1 MAGMEVGADGSEL
14 RPVFAAC
21 PICSSRILMRFAQWA
36 QVLSWSP
43 CRARKSRAVPLLSP
57 SCPAPRMRSANPM
70 SAPSSNFRGGKFPDS
85 SELVAPS
92 GRGSPRVCR
101 HFRPINLRIYFIFMK
116 LAPSLHFLAV
126 EAKSLIFLWR
136 VLAESTHTRAVI
148 MNPVTRHVW
157 LVARHHRFDPGHSRD
172 ICGTF
177 RLVVRVLRLLPG
189 RHLLEILIE
198 EPVQGPSHSGG
209 VRALV
214 SMELSA
220 SNERLDF
227 AFP

>member
-1 MAGMEVGADGSEL
+1 
-14 RPVFAAC
+14 
-21 PICSSRILMRFAQWA
+21 
-36 QVLSWSP
+36 
-43 CRARKSRAVPLLSP
+43 
-57 SCPAPRMRSANPM
+57 
-70 SAPSSNFRGGKFPDS
+70 
-85 SELVAPS
+85 
-92 GRGSPRVCR
+92 
-101 HFRPINLRIYFIFMK
+101 MK

-136 VLAESTHTRAVI
+136 VLAESTHIRAVI

-157 LVARHHRFDPGHSRD
+157 LVARHHRVDPGHSRD
-172 ICGTF
+172 IWTI
-177 RLVVRVLRLLPG
+177 RLVVRVLRLSSVS
-189 RHLLEILIE
+189 ILIE